1 MPYLVNRLIS
11 PGWGIFYS
19 IFVFVITRLLTNVYS
34 AMVYS
39 HTMYSGA
46 YSDMVYSLMIYSDT
60 KCYLVCSPFSFVNLR
75 KFRKAKQKMFPCF

>member
-39 HTMYSGA
+39 HTMYSN
-46 YSDMVYSLMIYSDT
+46 SDSAMVYSLMIYSDT
-60 KCYLVCSPFSFVNLR
+60 KCNLVYSDLVYTRTICSVT
-75 KFRKAKQKMFPCF
+75 